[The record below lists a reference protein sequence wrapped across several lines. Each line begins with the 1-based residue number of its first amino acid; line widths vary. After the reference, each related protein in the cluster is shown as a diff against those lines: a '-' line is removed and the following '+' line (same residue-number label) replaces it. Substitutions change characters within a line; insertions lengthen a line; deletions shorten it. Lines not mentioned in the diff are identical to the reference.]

1 MQLNKDRT
9 FKFMLFNEVVKS
21 QSIPPVI
28 KSRSSTDVTEDD
40 NRLINYHIPPS
51 ASSNLT
57 VSSSIFTMTLYSTIE
72 SVKASK
78 LVIYA
83 I

>member
-1 MQLNKDRT
+1 
-9 FKFMLFNEVVKS
+9 MLFNEVVKS
-21 QSIPPVI
+21 QSVPPVI

-40 NRLINYHIPPS
+40 NRLINYRIPPS